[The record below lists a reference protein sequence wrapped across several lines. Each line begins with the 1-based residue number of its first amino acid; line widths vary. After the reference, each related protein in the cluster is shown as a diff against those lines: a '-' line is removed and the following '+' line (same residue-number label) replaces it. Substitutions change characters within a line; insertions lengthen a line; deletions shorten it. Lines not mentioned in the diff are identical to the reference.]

1 MVSRNNKKI
10 KKSYHIIYLYTNK
23 YFIPKTFVKKK
34 IIKPSTRKKTL
45 WEMFF
50 EIEYQLYH
58 KRKLNRR
65 HQKKITDFY
74 RKDFDEDDL
83 TNIFSKKMN
92 F

>member
-10 KKSYHIIYLYTNK
+10 KKYYHIIYLYTNK
-23 YFIPKTFVKKK
+23 HFVPKIFVKKN
-34 IIKPSTRKKTL
+34 IKPITRKQTL

-50 EIEYQLYH
+50 EIEYQLYL

-74 RKDFDEDDL
+74 RKDLDEDDL
-83 TNIFSKKMN
+83 TSIFSKKMN